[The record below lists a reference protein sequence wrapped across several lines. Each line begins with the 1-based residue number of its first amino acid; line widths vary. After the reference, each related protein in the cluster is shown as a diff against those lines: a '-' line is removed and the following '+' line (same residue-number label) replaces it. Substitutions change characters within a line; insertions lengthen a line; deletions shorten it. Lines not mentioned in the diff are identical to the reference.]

1 MRYFAELAY
10 KGTNYNGWQRQPN
23 APSVQQTIEEAF
35 SLILSTTITITGC
48 GRTDTGVHA
57 SQYFIHF
64 DFDGEFPKG
73 FQTRI
78 NKYLPTD
85 ISIYKIYEVAPTA
98 HTRFD
103 ATFRAYEY
111 HVVFNKNP
119 FLTDSAFYF
128 PFGKK
133 VDFEKMQSVASLL
146 LEYGE
151 FFPFCKTK
159 SDAKT
164 MLCDLKRAEWVW
176 EKEGEHLVFYIAANR
191 FLRGMV
197 RLIVGMCLNVAVG
210 KVTIDQVK
218 EAMDNQTRLQK
229 SYSVPPNGLFLSEV
243 RY

>member
-23 APSVQQTIEEAF
+23 ASSVQQTIEEAF
-35 SLILSTTITITGC
+35 SRILGTEIVITGC

-57 SQYFIHF
+57 SQYFIHY
-64 DFDGEFPKG
+64 DFDGEYPKG
-73 FQTRI
+73 FLKRI

-85 ISIYKIYEVAPTA
+85 IAIKNIEEVEGEMHA
-98 HTRFD
+98 RFG
-103 ATFRAYEY
+103 ANYRSYEY
-111 HVVFNKNP
+111 HVVFQKDP

-133 VDFEKMQSVASLL
+133 VDFEKMQSAAKLL
-146 LEYGE
+146 LKYDS
-151 FFPFCKTK
+151 FFPFCKTN

-164 MLCDLKRAEWVW
+164 MLCDLKRSEWVW
-176 EKEGEHLVFYIAANR
+176 KKEGEHLVFHIAANR

-210 KVTIDQVK
+210 KVTLEQLK
-218 EAMDNQTRLQK
+218 EAMDNQTRLKK
-229 SYSVPPNGLFLSEV
+229 SYSVPPNGLFLNEV

>member
-35 SLILSTTITITGC
+35 SRILGTEIVITGC

-57 SQYFIHF
+57 SQYFIHY
-64 DFDGEFPKG
+64 DFGGEYPKG
-73 FQTRI
+73 FLKRI

-85 ISIYKIYEVAPTA
+85 IAIKNIEEVADEMHA
-98 HTRFD
+98 RFG
-103 ATFRAYEY
+103 ANYRSYEY
-111 HVVFNKNP
+111 HVVFQKEP

-133 VDFEKMQSVASLL
+133 VDFEKMQSATKLL
-146 LEYGE
+146 LEYDS
-151 FFPFCKTK
+151 FFPFCKTN

-176 EKEGEHLVFYIAANR
+176 EKEGEHLVFHIAANR

-210 KVTIDQVK
+210 KITLDQVK
-218 EAMDNQTRLQK
+218 DAMDHQTRLTK
-229 SYSVPPNGLFLSEV
+229 SYSVPPNGLFLNEV

>member
-23 APSVQQTIEEAF
+23 APTVQQTIEEAL
-35 SLILSTTITITGC
+35 SRILETKIAITGC

-57 SQYFIHF
+57 SKYFIHF
-64 DFDGEFPKG
+64 DFDGEYPKG
-73 FQTRI
+73 FLKRI

-85 ISIYKIYEVAPTA
+85 IAIRRIEEVSTDKHA
-98 HTRFD
+98 RFG
-103 ATFRAYEY
+103 ATYRSYEY
-111 HVVFNKNP
+111 HVVFQKNP

-128 PFGKK
+128 PFVKK
-133 VDFEKMQSVASLL
+133 MDFERMNKAASLL
-146 LEYGE
+146 LEYDS
-151 FFPFCKTK
+151 FFPFCKTH

-176 EKEGEHLVFYIAANR
+176 EKEGEHLVFHIAANR

-197 RLIVGMCLNVAVG
+197 RLIVGMCLNVSVG
-210 KVTIDQVK
+210 KVTLEQLR

-229 SYSVPPNGLFLSEV
+229 SYSVPPNGLFLNEIK
-243 RY
+243 Y